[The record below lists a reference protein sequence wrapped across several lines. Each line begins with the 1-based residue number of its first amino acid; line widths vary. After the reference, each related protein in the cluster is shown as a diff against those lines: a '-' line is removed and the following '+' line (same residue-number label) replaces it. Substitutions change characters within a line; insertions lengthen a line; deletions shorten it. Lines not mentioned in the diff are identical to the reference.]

1 MKLIQSIWTRLQSR
15 QGWVLMDQVVFSGT
29 SFLTTLILAR
39 GLDINVFGSYAAIL
53 LVAYLVLSINAS
65 LVSTPFQVLM
75 ARVEDKKSYQSVL
88 LVMQLLFLVL
98 FGLTGL
104 LVGQLFPGI
113 WSGTNLLIIV
123 LFIGAFL
130 LHDFFRRLFL
140 ADGKPNHAFHI
151 DLISGFTQILLLD
164 GVTFT
169 EQLDLEKALI
179 IITVTYLPAFV
190 LALLL
195 LKPIWIKIADL
206 RKHIAI
212 HLTQGKWFLATAVLQ
227 WSSQNFLVAAA
238 GLYLGAGVLAA
249 FRLGQTL
256 FGVLNA
262 VLQVFENYAVPVASG
277 LYHRS
282 GEAFT
287 HYLRQLNRKSMIG
300 AVLILA
306 LIAVFAEPIY
316 KLSGGASYAG
326 YAYILQGMALLY
338 FFIFLSNP
346 VRIAIRVMM
355 LNKAF
360 FMAYLFSFLFSLVLS
375 RLLIREWEVNGII
388 LGLILNQVIML
399 VYWQILLIRKR
410 VILWK

>member
-1 MKLIQSIWTRLQSR
+1 MKLIPSIWNKVQSR
-15 QGWVLMDQVVFSGT
+15 QGWVLMDQVVFSAT

-39 GLDINVFGSYAAIL
+39 GLDIKVFGAYAAIL
-53 LVAYLVLSINAS
+53 LVAYLVLSINTS
-65 LVSTPFQVLM
+65 LISTPFQVLM
-75 ARVEDKKSYQSVL
+75 ARVDDMKSYRSVL
-88 LVMQLLFLVL
+88 LVMQLFFLGL
-98 FGLTGL
+98 FGLAGL
-104 LVGQLFPGI
+104 LLGKFMPALRTGASVSILVF
-113 WSGTNLLIIV
+113 
-123 LFIGAFL
+123 FIGAFL

-140 ADGKPNHAFHI
+140 AVGKPQHAFHI
-151 DLISGFTQILLLD
+151 DLISGIAQILLLD
-164 GVTFT
+164 GVRFT
-169 EQLDLEKALI
+169 GQLDLEKSLL

-190 LALLL
+190 VALFL
-195 LKPIWIKIADL
+195 LKPVWIKGADL
-206 RKHIAI
+206 KKHIGI
-212 HLTQGKWFLATAVLQ
+212 HLTHGKWFLATSVLQ
-227 WSSQNFLVAAA
+227 WSSQNILVAAA
-238 GLYLGAGVLAA
+238 GVYLGAGVLAA

-287 HYLRQLNRKSMIG
+287 QYLQQLNRKSMTG

-316 KLSGGASYAG
+316 QLSGGASYAG

-355 LNKAF
+355 LNRAF
-360 FMAYLFSFLFSLVLS
+360 FMAYLFSFVFSVVLS
-375 RLLIREWEVNGII
+375 RLLISKWEVYGII

-399 VYWQILLIRKR
+399 SYWQILLIRKR